1 MKRLF
6 VLVAMLAAA
15 QDDVIKVATRLV
27 QFNVIARDRKG
38 PVADL
43 TKNDFTI
50 LDHGK
55 RREIAVFHMDS
66 RKGHAVEELAALPPN
81 VFTNKRPVEANST
94 ILLFDGV
101 NTRYA
106 DQSYARL
113 QIIKFIERL
122 QPGDRVAIYALGRE
136 LQVIHD
142 FSSDTAS
149 LIEAARA
156 LRVRIGAAD
165 ELHSHTGTDAQL
177 SAATTGRFSVVFGE
191 MLDNLAGRSTES
203 GVAARIDKTELA
215 LISIARYFGSV
226 PGRKNLVWVSS
237 GFPITLGEKFDT
249 RARFDAKVE
258 SASRALMDANVAVY
272 PVDARGLMGS
282 GYGADG
288 VPPPGLTG
296 GPVGYSEQVM
306 MTLLAERTG
315 GRAYFNANDLQGSIR
330 RALDDADV
338 TYTLGFYLPE
348 AEMDSKFHDTKIT
361 VARKGVEVRARGG
374 YIAYGDPVKSERS
387 REVAM
392 KQVLAAPLDA
402 TGLPVTVRLDRTPK
416 GLNITAMLDPHS
428 LSFSPKDGQYVDGV
442 DFVIAQQGTD
452 GNLLKVESELLSIVF
467 SPERY
472 KQIMQEDLQISRGME
487 LMPGAKTIRVMFYD
501 RNSGLVGSARG
512 PVLR

>member
-1 MKRLF
+1 
-6 VLVAMLAAA
+6 
-15 QDDVIKVATRLV
+15 
-27 QFNVIARDRKG
+27 
-38 PVADL
+38 
-43 TKNDFTI
+43 
-50 LDHGK
+50 
-55 RREIAVFHMDS
+55 
-66 RKGHAVEELAALPPN
+66 
-81 VFTNKRPVEANST
+81 
-94 ILLFDGV
+94 
-101 NTRYA
+101 
-106 DQSYARL
+106 
-113 QIIKFIERL
+113 
-122 QPGDRVAIYALGRE
+122 
-136 LQVIHD
+136 
-142 FSSDTAS
+142 
-149 LIEAARA
+149 
-156 LRVRIGAAD
+156 
-165 ELHSHTGTDAQL
+165 
-177 SAATTGRFSVVFGE
+177 
-191 MLDNLAGRSTES
+191 
-203 GVAARIDKTELA
+203 
-215 LISIARYFGSV
+215 
-226 PGRKNLVWVSS
+226 
-237 GFPITLGEKFDT
+237 
-249 RARFDAKVE
+249 
-258 SASRALMDANVAVY
+258 
-272 PVDARGLMGS
+272 
-282 GYGADG
+282 
-288 VPPPGLTG
+288 
-296 GPVGYSEQVM
+296 M